1 MKKFA
6 LLLLAAVLLLSLTAC
21 GGETKVPSTAGK
33 PLKELVSGV
42 ISAEGLV
49 SLPRTDLEDIIGI
62 DPEDFTEAVYMQDEG
77 MGGREVLVL
86 RASDKDAAAR
96 IASLLENYL
105 ENRRKETRNY
115 APEAYKLLEAAKVE
129 TKNLTVALISDEQA
143 AKLTTSLLAG
153 E

>member
-6 LLLLAAVLLLSLTAC
+6 LLLLAAVLLFSLTAC
-21 GGETKVPSTAGK
+21 GGETKAPSTADK
-33 PLKELVSGV
+33 PLKELVTGIVST
-42 ISAEGLV
+42 EGLV
-49 SLPRTDLEDIIGI
+49 SLPKTDLEDIIGI
-62 DPEDFTEAVYMQDEG
+62 DPADFKEAVYMQDEG

-86 RASDKDAAAR
+86 RSADKDAAGR

-115 APEAYKLLEAAKVE
+115 APEAYKLLSE
-129 TKNLTVALISDEQA
+129 TSVQRKNNTVALVVHEKA
-143 AKLTTSLLAG
+143 ADITKLLLAG

>member
-1 MKKFA
+1 MKKFC
-6 LLLLAAVLLLSLTAC
+6 LLLLAA
-21 GGETKVPSTAGK
+21 AGK

>member
-1 MKKFA
+1 MKKFC
-6 LLLLAAVLLLSLTAC
+6 LLLLAAAVLFSFTAC
-21 GGETKVPSTAGK
+21 SSSQTPSTAGK

-62 DPEDFTEAVYMQDEG
+62 APEDFTEAVYMQDEG

>member
-1 MKKFA
+1 MKKFC
-6 LLLLAAVLLLSLTAC
+6 LLLLAAVLLVSLSAC
-21 GGETKVPSTAGK
+21 GSSKAPSTAGK
-33 PLKELVSGV
+33 PLKELVNGV
-42 ISAEGLV
+42 VNTEGLV
-49 SLPRTDLEDIIGI
+49 SLPKTDLEDVIGI
-62 DPEDFTEAVYMQDEG
+62 DPEDFKEAVYMQDEG

-86 RASDKDAAAR
+86 RAADKDAAAR